1 MYKKSRSE
9 GFGPEVKR
17 RIMLGSFVLSSGYYD
32 AYYLKELHG
41 YVAVYL
47 QDGTTLYETTSLS
60 VNNLP
65 DEVQQDLKNG
75 IYLKSAEELYGFLE
89 NYSS

>member
-1 MYKKSRSE
+1 MKKGAICDEKIHDWLFFCFISDYRMFDSIQIRRSSAKGE
-9 GFGPEVKR
+9 SV
-17 RIMLGSFVLSSGYYD
+17 SDD

-65 DEVQQDLKNG
+65 D
-75 IYLKSAEELYGFLE
+75 
-89 NYSS
+89 